1 MNGNIDFGD
10 PIDFAPKKVAA
21 PTKPQ
26 SIGMAGMATS
36 AQDGAR
42 FSPEPAHRVQNVAPL
57 FPRPV
62 SPQTQGEPMSA
73 VSRPAMT
80 GAHAPESPAPAI
92 GAQQETSSPDA
103 PKKKG
108 KMLIIVAAVVLIVII
123 AAGIF
128 IFTQLRG
135 ENNTQANNT
144 ANNNTTNSSVK
155 NATTN
160 TPTVNDPNGDIDGD
174 ALTNQ
179 EEATY
184 GTDPNNPD
192 TDGDG
197 FKDGA
202 EVEKG
207 FNPLGAG
214 KLQTPQL

>member
-10 PIDFAPKKVAA
+10 PIDFAPKKVTA
-21 PTKPQ
+21 PSKPQ
-26 SIGMAGMATS
+26 SGGMVGIATS
-36 AQDGAR
+36 SQEGAR

-62 SPQTQGEPMSA
+62 SPQQTQGEPMSA
-73 VSRPAMT
+73 VPRPAMT
-80 GAHAPESPAPAI
+80 GLHAPESPAPTM
-92 GAQQETSSPDA
+92 GAQQGTSYSEP

-108 KMLIIVAAVVLIVII
+108 KLLIIIAAVVLIVII

-128 IFTQLRG
+128 VFSQLRG
-135 ENNTQANNT
+135 KGNTQANNT
-144 ANNNTTNSSVK
+144 VNNTTNSAAK
-155 NATTN
+155 NVTSN
-160 TPTVNDPNGDIDGD
+160 TPTVNDPNGDPDGD